1 MADTTQTTDDQGVD
15 IKALREAA
23 DRAKA
28 LERENTDLRRD
39 RAFRQAGIDPD
50 DKKVSYFVKGYE
62 GELDPNAIRSEA
74 RESGFLPEPGP
85 TEEQQQTLDGQ
96 GRIEQVVS
104 QSQPQSGQDHSAT
117 LEHAFADGGTAG
129 LVQAAANLGIPLND
143 D

>member
-1 MADTTQTTDDQGVD
+1 MAEQQAHQDEQSVD

-28 LERENTDLRRD
+28 LEREVTELRRD

-62 GELDPNAIRSEA
+62 GELDPNAIRKEA
-74 RESGFLPEPGP
+74 QEAGFLPEPGP
-85 TEEQQQTLDGQ
+85 TSEQQQSLAGQ
-96 GRIEQVVS
+96 GRIEQVVAT
-104 QSQPQSGQDHSAT
+104 SQPQGGQEYEAQ
-117 LEHAFADGGTAG
+117 LEQAFAEGGTAG
-129 LVQAAANLGIPLND
+129 LVQAAASLGIPLND